1 MTIQLSHVHDTIL
14 AQYESENVHSGGKG
28 KQQHT
33 NKLSTLLSTDGKVR
47 SLKESEPERGTHR
60 LLSIEGSTSQNIKRS
75 LVRQKHSQ
83 TVKHRGWDK
92 S

>member
-47 SLKESEPERGTHR
+47 SLKESERDKSTHK
-60 LLSIEGSTSQNIKRS
+60 LLSIEGGTSHNTGKS
-75 LVRQKHSQ
+75 LQVRAL
-83 TVKHRGWDK
+83 TNC
-92 S
+92 